1 MDCNI
6 RTHSLGHKIVLNKFC
21 EKALPVCLS
30 QFYGKCYHKF
40 TGKAAVLG
48 LFVFLHRIPQNASV
62 TPRSRS
68 DWRKKYFLPDK
79 PSFSGVIMLNPIVV
93 VVYL

>member
-40 TGKAAVLG
+40 TGKAACYVLYT
-48 LFVFLHRIPQNASV
+48 V
-62 TPRSRS
+62 TFIFAR
-68 DWRKKYFLPDK
+68 
-79 PSFSGVIMLNPIVV
+79 
-93 VVYL
+93 